1 MQIFRTKT
9 FLRLLKKLR
18 VTKEELLALE
28 DEIAANPAIG
38 DVIPGLKGAR
48 KIRFAMGG
56 KGKRGGGRA
65 IYVIFTA
72 EETVYL
78 LIAYAKAEK
87 ENLTQDDKDAILEFI
102 ESL

>member
-38 DVIPGLKGAR
+38 DVIPR
-48 KIRFAMGG
+48 PER
-56 KGKRGGGRA
+56 RA
-65 IYVIFTA
+65 
-72 EETVYL
+72 
-78 LIAYAKAEK
+78 
-87 ENLTQDDKDAILEFI
+87 
-102 ESL
+102 